1 MTSLTMRGNEAPQVK
16 LFSYVHLEDR
26 VPRNHPLRPVRQMV
40 DQALAGLDG
49 AFATMYATTGRP
61 SIPPERLLRAL
72 LLQIFYSVRSE
83 ALLIEQLDYNLLFR
97 WFVGLAIDDPVWD
110 PSTFSKNRD
119 RLIEADVA
127 QSFFNQI
134 LAQAEAKQLLSD
146 EHFSVDGTLIEA
158 WASHKSFQR
167 KDGSSPPSSP
177 GRNGEADFKGERRS
191 NETHQSTTDPEALS
205 YRKGDSLPARLGY
218 LGHVL
223 MENRNGLV
231 VDTRLTPATGRAER
245 EAAVAMIEARPGN
258 QRVTVGADKAY
269 DTAEF
274 VDTLRCAN
282 ATPHVA
288 QNTSNRR
295 SAIDGRTT
303 RHPGYTV
310 SQRIRKRIE
319 ECFGWGKV
327 IGPLRK
333 THVRGVKKVGFVF
346 TLTFAA
352 YNLVRLRNLV
362 GAAP

>member
-1 MTSLTMRGNEAPQVK
+1 
-16 LFSYVHLEDR
+16 
-26 VPRNHPLRPVRQMV
+26 MV

-72 LLQIFYSVRSE
+72 LLQIFYSIRSE

-97 WFVGLAIDDPVWD
+97 WFVGLGIDDPVWD

-119 RLIEADVA
+119 RLIEAEVA
-127 QSFFNQI
+127 RGFFHRV
-134 LAQAEAKQLLSD
+134 LAQAAAKQLLSD

-167 KDGSSPPSSP
+167 KDGGSPPSSP

-191 NETHQSTTDPEALS
+191 NATHQSTTDPEALS
-205 YRKGDSLPARLGY
+205 YRKSDNQPARLGY

-231 VDTRLTPATGRAER
+231 VDTRLTPATGKAER
-245 EAAVAMIEARPGN
+245 EAAVAMIAARPGN

-274 VDTLRCAN
+274 VDTLRGAN

-288 QNTSNRR
+288 QNTSSRR

-303 RHPGYTV
+303 RHPGYRI
-310 SQRIRKRIE
+310 SQRLRKRIE

-352 YNLVRLRNLV
+352 YNLARLRNLV